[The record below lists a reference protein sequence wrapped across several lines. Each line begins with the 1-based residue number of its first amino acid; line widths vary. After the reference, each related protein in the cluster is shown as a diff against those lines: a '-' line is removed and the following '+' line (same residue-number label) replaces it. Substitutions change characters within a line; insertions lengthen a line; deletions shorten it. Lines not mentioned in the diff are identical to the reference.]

1 MNDKAPTSVSEE
13 VYSLPV
19 ILTRPAELAPL
30 LWIKRGMDLTLA
42 AVCLA
47 IFSPVF
53 AVVAA
58 IIRLDSE
65 GPVFYR
71 AIRVGQNGR
80 RFVFYKFRTMVDNA
94 HALKPH
100 LQHLNER
107 EGPFFKIA
115 ADPRMTRVGRW
126 LRRFSIDE
134 LPQLWNVLVGDM
146 SMVGPRPPDA
156 DEIHHYRPQD
166 FHGLDVLPGVT
177 GLWQVSQRL
186 NPSFDTKMAL
196 DREYIEKW
204 SLWLD
209 CKILLKTI
217 PVVLKADGQ

>member
-1 MNDKAPTSVSEE
+1 MNDETPTSASEE
-13 VYSLPV
+13 LYSLPV
-19 ILTRPAELAPL
+19 ILTRPAELSAALGFKRAMDVVLATICLVFVTPL
-30 LWIKRGMDLTLA
+30 
-42 AVCLA
+42 
-47 IFSPVF
+47 F

-58 IIRLDSE
+58 IIKMETE
-65 GPVFYR
+65 GTVFYR
-71 AIRVGQNGR
+71 AIRVGKNGR
-80 RFVFYKFRTMVDNA
+80 QFVFYKFRTMVDNA
-94 HALKPH
+94 HVLKKH

-107 EGPFFKIA
+107 KGPFFKIA
-115 ADPRMTRVGRW
+115 EDPRITRVGRW

-134 LPQLWNVLVGDM
+134 LPQLWNVLIGDM
-146 SMVGPRPPDA
+146 SMVGPRPPDV

-186 NPSFDTKMAL
+186 NPSFDTKMSL

-217 PVVLKADGQ
+217 PVVLRADGQ